1 MVQRRHRRRSLLLL
15 AIPVAALAFIVSVR
29 VFGPENPCQR
39 PSAAAPQAETALM
52 PAGLTFD
59 RIGTITRVRMDDGH
73 VTMQAFT
80 TKPIDEAALLIQD
93 AVVAAGYR
101 PAGIESEGVE
111 AHVFF
116 TTESSAA
123 GQARLQRTDCDDGRS
138 DIELVLLDRGAA
150 S

>member
-1 MVQRRHRRRSLLLL
+1 MVERRHRRRSLLLL
-15 AIPVAALAFIVSVR
+15 AIPVAALAFVVSVR

-39 PSAAAPQAETALM
+39 PSAAPQAETALM

-59 RIGTITRVRMDDGH
+59 GIGTITRVRRDDRH

-123 GQARLQRTDCDDGRS
+123 GQARLQRTGCDDGRS
-138 DIELVLLDRGAA
+138 DIELVLLDRGSA

>member
-1 MVQRRHRRRSLLLL
+1 MLLSIPL
-15 AIPVAALAFIVSVR
+15 AVLAFVVSVR
-29 VFGPENPCQR
+29 VLGPENPCR
-39 PSAAAPQAETALM
+39 TPDAAPPAETALM

-59 RIGTITRVRMDDGH
+59 GIGTVTRVRKDDRH

-101 PAGIESEGVE
+101 PAGMESEGVE
-111 AHVFF
+111 AYVFF
-116 TTESSAA
+116 TTGPYAG
-123 GQARLQRTDCDDGRS
+123 GQARLQRTGCDDGSS
-138 DIELVLLDRGAA
+138 DIELVLLDRDAV

>member
-1 MVQRRHRRRSLLLL
+1 MVERRHRRRSLLLL
-15 AIPVAALAFIVSVR
+15 AIPLAALAFVVSVR
-29 VFGPENPCQR
+29 VLGPENPCR
-39 PSAAAPQAETALM
+39 TPSAAPPGETALI
-52 PAGLTFD
+52 PVGLTFD
-59 RIGTITRVRMDDGH
+59 GIGTVTRVRKDDRH

-80 TKPIDEAALLIQD
+80 TKPIDEVALLIQD

-116 TTESSAA
+116 TTGPYAA
-123 GQARLQRTDCDDGRS
+123 GQARVQRTGCDDGRS
-138 DIELVLLDRGAA
+138 DIELVLLDRRAA

>member
-1 MVQRRHRRRSLLLL
+1 MVERRYRRRSLLLL
-15 AIPVAALAFIVSVR
+15 AIPVATLAFVVSVR
-29 VFGPENPCQR
+29 VVGPENPCQR
-39 PSAAAPQAETALM
+39 PSAAPPAETALM

-59 RIGTITRVRMDDGH
+59 GIGTITRVRMEERH
-73 VTMQAFT
+73 VTMQGFT

-123 GQARLQRTDCDDGRS
+123 GQARLQRTGCDDGRS
-138 DIELVLLDRGAA
+138 DIELVLLDRSAP